1 MPPGPHP
8 NVPYRKPVKT
18 NFYGKKEWQNLQVP
32 TRQEEKK
39 QIVLIRSHA
48 FSNSF
53 FLERNKI
60 KTL

>member
-39 QIVLIRSHA
+39 QIVLVS
-48 FSNSF
+48 
-53 FLERNKI
+53 
-60 KTL
+60 